1 MVTLYFYEL
10 VNHISLIRKYIGS
23 IVHQSNLAFHT
34 RVREEEGER
43 RCWQAASKTDPLRER
58 GAAALEQ
65 FLLDVLR
72 GDTSLAFLTRTKK
85 TGRGNKRIPIIL
97 GTSGTAQ
104 YVSFLPPPFW
114 LAESDHLIS
123 PSTQVH

>member
-1 MVTLYFYEL
+1 MAQPHYGDDDDLVTLYFYEL

-58 GAAALEQ
+58 G
-65 FLLDVLR
+65 VLR
-72 GDTSLAFLTRTKK
+72 WSSFSSTFSEETLPWLFSLGPKK
-85 TGRGNKRIPIIL
+85 QGE
-97 GTSGTAQ
+97 GTNEFQ
-104 YVSFLPPPFW
+104 
-114 LAESDHLIS
+114 
-123 PSTQVH
+123 